1 MIKKFSK
8 IYKNTLFRLSLLG
21 ALLFVLSLMVVAV
34 SVYYVTVIAELNRID
49 KLVETEHSEIQ
60 KIYDESGFQA
70 VELKFDNDINSIQR
84 YKDQFFEYPKI
95 IIFDGNIFFVA
106 ENIRK
111 AREIEEVFRA
121 HILIQNNA
129 NELNLLNNTELAFL
143 SNWDAEKYRR
153 TL

>member
-60 KIYDESGFQA
+60 KIYDEWIS
-70 VELKFDNDINSIQR
+70 SC
-84 YKDQFFEYPKI
+84 
-95 IIFDGNIFFVA
+95 
-106 ENIRK
+106 
-111 AREIEEVFRA
+111 RA
-121 HILIQNNA
+121 
-129 NELNLLNNTELAFL
+129 
-143 SNWDAEKYRR
+143 
-153 TL
+153 